1 MVLLALVSTKLFHVA
16 YHHYTIIISA
26 LALAR
31 FPMNEQ
37 RVVFHRSIPTKKK
50 PPELHHLFKGL
61 VVEVLLC
68 LFVAQLCNSR
78 LTSSTL
84 AFRIN
89 REALIIVFDLTFCW
103 NPPLLLGT

>member
-1 MVLLALVSTKLFHVA
+1 MVLLAMVSTKLFHVA

-50 PPELHHLFKGL
+50 SP
-61 VVEVLLC
+61 
-68 LFVAQLCNSR
+68 QSY
-78 LTSSTL
+78 
-84 AFRIN
+84 
-89 REALIIVFDLTFCW
+89 IISLKV
-103 NPPLLLGT
+103 

>member
-1 MVLLALVSTKLFHVA
+1 MHFSTMLMVLLAMVSTKLFHVA
-16 YHHYTIIISA
+16 YHHYAIIISA

-61 VVEVLLC
+61 VVEVLL
-68 LFVAQLCNSR
+68 LPLCRS
-78 LTSSTL
+78 
-84 AFRIN
+84 A
-89 REALIIVFDLTFCW
+89 V
-103 NPPLLLGT
+103 